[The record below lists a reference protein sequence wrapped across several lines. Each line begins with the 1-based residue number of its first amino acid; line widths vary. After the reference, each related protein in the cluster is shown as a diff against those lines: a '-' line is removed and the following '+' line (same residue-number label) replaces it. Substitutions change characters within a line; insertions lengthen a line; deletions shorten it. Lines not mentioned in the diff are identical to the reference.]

1 MKTFFLILQK
11 CIDSKQITYP
21 GSTFEPIYAAT
32 DSSSPFSDVA
42 PYIHLLIQQI
52 HYTSLRLKFKNKY
65 IKQAYIKFAA
75 LNFFLTNIF
84 ISNELKERIIQVF
97 CEAQNKYFAFTKF
110 VNMYRY
116 KKWPLVVTN
125 DLTLNPLSIN
135 HPATFVL
142 LQNKSKY
149 LFGMRDLIN
158 IIESSICNA
167 PGFFLEPL
175 SPKNP
180 YNNQKLNT
188 STLCNIYFKMKE
200 NVCNFS
206 LIMHLYFLEGFAK
219 QHFFINNEPFLR
231 EYAIKRY
238 IYNSPSQT
246 LYNAVK
252 IMLTGNYHTNK
263 LIIHE
268 EFPKDVLVDIFRPY
282 LFYFYAI
289 HYNIKGTEKIHK
301 YKLMLHIKLR
311 KFYEYNYL
319 FGRKICLAAR
329 RKKNKKPATSY
340 FNSNHINFY
349 NIPIN
354 TNPNLNPNSN
364 LNLNLNSI
372 LNQNTNF
379 NPNFNYK
386 IKSNVEMSL
395 HLTRSQNLDTDEL
408 FYNNEFNTL
417 DEEYATD
424 YDTDDN

>member
-11 CIDSKQITYP
+11 CINSKQITYP
-21 GSTFEPIYAAT
+21 DLDFEPIYAET
-32 DSSSPFSDVA
+32 DRSSPFSDVA
-42 PYIHLLIQQI
+42 SYIHLLIQQI
-52 HYTSLRLKFKNKY
+52 HYISLRLKFKNKY
-65 IKQAYIKFAA
+65 IKQAYIKLAA

-84 ISNELKERIIQVF
+84 ISNELKEKIIQVF
-97 CEAQNKYFAFTKF
+97 CEAQKIYFAFTKF

-125 DLTLNPLSIN
+125 DLTLNPLLIN

-206 LIMHLYFLEGFAK
+206 VIMHLYFLEGFSK

-252 IMLTGNYHTNK
+252 IMLNSNYYTNK
-263 LIIHE
+263 LIIHD
-268 EFPKDVLVDIFRPY
+268 EFPKDMLVDIFRPY
-282 LFYFYAI
+282 LFYYYVI
-289 HYNIKGTEKIHK
+289 NYNIKGTEKIYK
-301 YKLMLHIKLR
+301 YKLMLNIKLK
-311 KFYEYNYL
+311 KFYDYNHL
-319 FGRKICLAAR
+319 FGRKICIGI
-329 RKKNKKPATSY
+329 RKKKLKQSATTY
-340 FNSNHINFY
+340 FNSNHINFH
-349 NIPIN
+349 NIPIIS
-354 TNPNLNPNSN
+354 NS
-364 LNLNLNSI
+364 
-372 LNQNTNF
+372 
-379 NPNFNYK
+379 K

-395 HLTRSQNLDTDEL
+395 HLSISQNLDSDEV
-408 FYNNEFNTL
+408 FYNNEFNSF
-417 DEEYATD
+417 DEEHDTD
-424 YDTDDN
+424 YDTDNDS

>member
-11 CIDSKQITYP
+11 CINSKQITYP
-21 GSTFEPIYAAT
+21 DLDFEPIYAET
-32 DSSSPFSDVA
+32 DRSSPFSDVA
-42 PYIHLLIQQI
+42 SYIHLLIQQI

-65 IKQAYIKFAA
+65 IKQAYIKLAA

-84 ISNELKERIIQVF
+84 ISNELKEKIIQVF
-97 CEAQNKYFAFTKF
+97 CEAQKIYFAFTKF

-125 DLTLNPLSIN
+125 DLTLNPLLIN

-180 YNNQKLNT
+180 YNNQKINT

-206 LIMHLYFLEGFAK
+206 VIMHLYFLEGFSK

-252 IMLTGNYHTNK
+252 IMLNSNYYTNK
-263 LIIHE
+263 LIIHD
-268 EFPKDVLVDIFRPY
+268 EFPKDMLVDIFRPY
-282 LFYFYAI
+282 LFYYYVI
-289 HYNIKGTEKIHK
+289 NYNIKGTEKIYK
-301 YKLMLHIKLR
+301 YKLMLNIKLK
-311 KFYEYNYL
+311 KFYDYNHL
-319 FGRKICLAAR
+319 FGRKICVASR
-329 RKKNKKPATSY
+329 KNKINQPATSY
-340 FNSNHINFY
+340 FNSNHINFH
-349 NIPIN
+349 NIPIIS
-354 TNPNLNPNSN
+354 NS
-364 LNLNLNSI
+364 
-372 LNQNTNF
+372 
-379 NPNFNYK
+379 K

-395 HLTRSQNLDTDEL
+395 HLSISQNLDSDEV
-408 FYNNEFNTL
+408 FYNNEFNSF
-417 DEEYATD
+417 DEEHETD
-424 YDTDDN
+424 NDIDDDS